1 MQQTLQ
7 TFLDREPGLVRRIE
21 VVEGPTGR
29 RNWSDDLKA
38 KIVAE
43 TLAPGAKVAAVAAR
57 HRVSPQQ
64 VTTWRRLARTGQ
76 LIVATGGQGFA
87 PVLVEAEQTK
97 RDMAA
102 ATWIE
107 VESGGVIV
115 RLPADASPTLIG
127 EIAARLRTP
136 KFCSHSG

>member
-29 RNWSDDLKA
+29 RNWPDNLKA

-64 VTTWRRLARTGQ
+64 LTTWRRLARTGQ
-76 LIVATGGQGFA
+76 LIVAAGAQGFA

-97 RDMAA
+97 RDMAG

-115 RLPADASPTLIG
+115 RLPADASPVLIG
-127 EIAARLRTP
+127 EIAARLRTST
-136 KFCSHSG
+136 FRGHSG